1 MSINF
6 FASNYLVEHRVEKSY
21 RNFIESMYGINEL
34 NHHAFTFD
42 NVLELPLPLFQDYI
56 EYQLA
61 EKKKAAD
68 KQRRESQT
76 IINNTKAR

>member
-1 MSINF
+1 
-6 FASNYLVEHRVEKSY
+6 
-21 RNFIESMYGINEL
+21 MYGINEL

-42 NVLELPLPLFQDYI
+42 SVLELPLPLFQDYI
-56 EYQLA
+56 EYQLS

>member
-1 MSINF
+1 MNISF
-6 FASNYLVEHRVEKSY
+6 FASNYLVDGRVEKAY
-21 RNFIESMYGINEL
+21 RGFIESMYGINEL
-34 NHHAFTFD
+34 NHHAFTFE

-56 EYQLA
+56 EYQLN

-76 IINNTKAR
+76 IINQSKAR